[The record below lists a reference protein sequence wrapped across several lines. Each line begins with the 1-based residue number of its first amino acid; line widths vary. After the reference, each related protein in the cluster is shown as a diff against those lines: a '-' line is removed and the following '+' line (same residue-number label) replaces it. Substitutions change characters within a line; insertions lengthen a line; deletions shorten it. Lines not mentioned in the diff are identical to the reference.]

1 MAKPAAFPAP
11 RLAVISTALLDDTP
25 DEENPNQLS
34 EEDFRGLVEA
44 VTRLDFAQALTLME
58 RPEGRFRIVDGMHRK
73 RAAAIA
79 KRQDLPAV
87 IYPTMPEAQFRA
99 LRLALNR
106 WRGDQRMSAVHE
118 DLRLLHEAG
127 VGRDLLFAAAGLPP
141 EELDAVLGLGT
152 ALGSSG
158 DLLDAG
164 GDLPDPDASA
174 AGKAPA
180 AAPSESATPII
191 EIACSSAESHRE
203 LRALLLRAGRTSR
216 ARGKFKLEATIR
228 AALQAYLHAD

>member
-11 RLAVISTALLDDTP
+11 HLAVVSTALLDDTP

-44 VTRLDFAQALTLME
+44 ITRLDFAQALTLME
-58 RPEGRFRIVDGMHRK
+58 RPGGRFRVVDGMHRK

-87 IYPTMPEAQFRA
+87 IYPEMPEAQFRA

-118 DLRLLHEAG
+118 DLRMLHEAG
-127 VGRDLLFAAAGLPP
+127 MGRDLLFAAAGLPP
-141 EELDAVLGLGT
+141 EELDAVLGLG
-152 ALGSSG
+152 ASLGVTG
-158 DLLDAG
+158 DLLNVDT
-164 GDLPDPDASA
+164 DLPDPDVSA
-174 AGKAPA
+174 EGSTPA
-180 AAPSESATPII
+180 ITPSESTTPGI
-191 EIACSSAESHRE
+191 EIACSSAESCRE
-203 LRALLLRAGRTSR
+203 LRALLQRAGRVSR
-216 ARGKFKLEATIR
+216 ARGKFKLEAIIR
-228 AALQAYLHAD
+228 TALQAYLHVD